1 MIAFIIYKPVQKQH
15 PTLFPIL
22 RVQQIWYTLLSVL
35 FIDYLF
41 LDTTSNLEYSLPDV
55 RMVTE

>member
-1 MIAFIIYKPVQKQH
+1 M
-15 PTLFPIL
+15 
-22 RVQQIWYTLLSVL
+22 SVL
-35 FIDYLF
+35 FIGYLF